1 MEQLQKS
8 KIQNLQQNGTW
19 EGNFGLMYKYDMLLE
34 NGHSGE
40 YSSKKYTSQEQLP
53 FKVGDVIEYEYKD
66 GQYPKIVKPMLEG
79 ANRDFNSSGSY
90 KENNSNPDVQ
100 KMIVRQSSLQ
110 RSIEVLMHN
119 NQDAIIKPSDAIKYA
134 EFFSDWVMKDYN
146 PETPKVETPKV
157 ETPKQKPMEVPTPQ
171 IEMNQKRVQH
181 STNEVD
187 YLPF

>member
-19 EGNFGLMYKYDMLLE
+19 EGKFGLMYKYDILLE

-53 FKVGDVIEYEYKD
+53 FKVGDVIEYEFKD

-79 ANRDFNSSGSY
+79 TNRDFKASGSY
-90 KENNSNPDVQ
+90 KGNNSNPEVQ

-110 RSIEVLMHN
+110 RSVEVLTHN
-119 NQDAIIKPSDAIKYA
+119 LKSKAIKKEMVTELA
-134 EFFSDWVMKDYN
+134 EYFSQWVMKDFK
-146 PETPKVETPKV
+146 EESPKVETPKV
-157 ETPKQKPMEVPTPQ
+157 ETQNREPMEVPPPQ
-171 IEMNQKRVQH
+171 IEMNQIRAEY
-181 STNEVD
+181 STKKID
-187 YLPF
+187 DLPF